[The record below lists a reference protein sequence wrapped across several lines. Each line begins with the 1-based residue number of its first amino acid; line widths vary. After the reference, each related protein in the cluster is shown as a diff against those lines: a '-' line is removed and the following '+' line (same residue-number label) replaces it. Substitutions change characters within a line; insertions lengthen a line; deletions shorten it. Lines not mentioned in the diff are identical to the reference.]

1 METLINEFCKTVR
14 ERSIEHQKAVSI
26 LLENGIIGLAITVL
40 RQEIDSL
47 IRVSYLCS
55 LGANSVELERLI
67 ANFVSGE
74 KWDRETQNG
83 QKRITDRQM
92 VDLVATGWVTTVYD
106 LGCKLIHLS
115 EYHSYNR
122 NDPFLKLNSESK
134 TKIINYLKHHH
145 EYPYE
150 TISKEQFTSY
160 ISKILKKIVD
170 NTEYYLREIEENA
183 SK

>member
-1 METLINEFCKTVR
+1 MDTLINEFCQTVR

-26 LLENGIIGLAITVL
+26 LLENGIIGVAITVL

-47 IRVSYLCS
+47 IRVSYLYS
-55 LGANSVELERLI
+55 LGANSVESERLI
-67 ANFVSGE
+67 ANFVSG
-74 KWDRETQNG
+74 KQWDRATPNG
-83 QKRITDRQM
+83 KMQKITDKDM
-92 VDLVATGWVTTVYD
+92 VDLEKGWVEVVYKF
-106 LGCKLIHLS
+106 GCKLIHLS

-122 NDPFLKLNSESK
+122 NDPFLKLDSESK
-134 TKIINYLKHHH
+134 TKIINYLKDYHQ
-145 EYPYE
+145 YPYE

-170 NTEYYLREIEENA
+170 NTDYYLKEIENNV